1 LPAVALR
8 ETLESFRVSGEPH
21 TLRRLALAVG
31 LTAAL
36 VLSAGPGFAQAPA
49 APAKVATAAPSP
61 EAIELSRRYFKA
73 MRLEDSLGK
82 ALDLLDPALL
92 TGGGDGDPEQAEAMR
107 SATKQALDAAMP
119 RYIEKLTPLLAS
131 AYSEEELAALV
142 AFYESPVGQSVVAK
156 SRDVG
161 GISSQ
166 AMKDLLPGIMDDA
179 MDRYC
184 QQMGCEE
191 DEGFAEMARQTQS

>member
-1 LPAVALR
+1 M
-8 ETLESFRVSGEPH
+8 
-21 TLRRLALAVG
+21 RRLALSVG
-31 LTAAL
+31 LTAAVL
-36 VLSAGPGFAQAPA
+36 LSAGPGFAETPA
-49 APAKVATAAPSP
+49 TPPKASAAAPS
-61 EAIELSRRYFKA
+61 AKAMDLSKRYFKA
-73 MRLEDSLGK
+73 MRLEDTLGK
-82 ALDLLDPALL
+82 ALDMMDPVLLA
-92 TGGGDGDPEQAEAMR
+92 GGGDGDPEQAEAMR

-119 RYIEKLTPLLAS
+119 KYIEKMTPLLAS

-179 MDRYC
+179 MERYC
-184 QQMGCEE
+184 QQMGCE
-191 DEGFAEMARQTQS
+191 DEGDFAEMARQVQS

>member
-1 LPAVALR
+1 M
-8 ETLESFRVSGEPH
+8 
-21 TLRRLALAVG
+21 RRLAFSVG

-36 VLSAGPGFAQAPA
+36 ILSAGTSFAQPATAP
-49 APAKVATAAPSP
+49 KVATAAPS
-61 EAIELSRRYFKA
+61 AKAMDLSRRYFKA

-82 ALDLLDPALL
+82 ALDTLDPALL
-92 TGGGDGDPEQAEAMR
+92 GVEDGDPEQAEAMR
-107 SATKQALDAAMP
+107 AATKQALDAAMP
-119 RYIEKLTPLLAS
+119 RYIEKMTPLLAA

-142 AFYESPVGQSVVAK
+142 AFYESPVGRSVVAK

-166 AMKDLLPGIMDDA
+166 AMKDLLPDIMDDA

-184 QQMGCEE
+184 QQMGCE
-191 DEGFAEMARQTQS
+191 DEGYAEMARQVQS

>member
-1 LPAVALR
+1 M
-8 ETLESFRVSGEPH
+8 
-21 TLRRLALAVG
+21 RRLALTVG

-36 VLSAGPGFAQAPA
+36 VLSAGSSFAEAPA
-49 APAKVATAAPSP
+49 APAPSAR
-61 EAIELSRRYFKA
+61 AIELSQRYFKA
-73 MRLEDSLGK
+73 MRLEDTLGK
-82 ALDLLDPALL
+82 ALDMLDPVLL
-92 TGGGDGDPEQAEAMR
+92 TAGEGDAEQAEAMR

-119 RYIEKLTPLLAS
+119 QYIAKMTPLLAS

-184 QQMGCEE
+184 REMGCE
-191 DEGFAEMARQTQS
+191 DDDYAEMARQVQS

>member
-1 LPAVALR
+1 M
-8 ETLESFRVSGEPH
+8 
-21 TLRRLALAVG
+21 RRFAFSVG

-36 VLSAGPGFAQAPA
+36 VLSAGSGFAQAPLTQPKLEAA
-49 APAKVATAAPSP
+49 APTPRSL
-61 EAIELSRRYFKA
+61 ELSKRYFRA
-73 MRLEDSLGK
+73 MRLEDSLSK
-82 ALDLLDPALL
+82 ALDSLDPALL
-92 TGGGDGDPEQAEAMR
+92 GGEDAGPEQAEAMR

-119 RYIEKLTPLLAS
+119 RYIEKMTPLLAS
-131 AYSEEELAALV
+131 AYTEEELAALV
-142 AFYESPVGQSVVAK
+142 AFYESPLGQSVVAK

-184 QQMGCEE
+184 RQMGCE
-191 DEGFAEMARQTQS
+191 DDSGPEMARQVQS

>member
-1 LPAVALR
+1 M
-8 ETLESFRVSGEPH
+8 
-21 TLRRLALAVG
+21 RRLVLTVG

-36 VLSAGPGFAQAPA
+36 GLSAGSGFAQTPT
-49 APAKVATAAPSP
+49 APAKVAVAAPSP
-61 EAIELSRRYFKA
+61 RAIELSKRYFKA

-82 ALDLLDPALL
+82 ALDMLDPALL
-92 TGGGDGDPEQAEAMR
+92 AGEDDAEQAEAMR
-107 SATKQALDAAMP
+107 SATRQALDAAMP
-119 RYIEKLTPLLAS
+119 RYIEKMTPLLAS

-179 MDRYC
+179 MERYC
-184 QQMGCEE
+184 QQMGCE
-191 DEGFAEMARQTQS
+191 DDTFGLMAEQDQS

>member
-1 LPAVALR
+1 
-8 ETLESFRVSGEPH
+8 
-21 TLRRLALAVG
+21 LRRLALSVG

-36 VLSAGPGFAQAPA
+36 LLSAGPGFAQAPA
-49 APAKVATAAPSP
+49 APPKAAVPS
-61 EAIELSRRYFKA
+61 ARALELSQRYFKA

-82 ALDLLDPALL
+82 ALDMLDPALL
-92 TGGGDGDPEQAEAMR
+92 TGNGENDPEQAEAMR

-119 RYIEKLTPLLAS
+119 KYIEKLTPLLAS

-184 QQMGCEE
+184 REMGCE
-191 DEGFAEMARQTQS
+191 DEGDFAEMARQVHS

>member
-1 LPAVALR
+1 M
-8 ETLESFRVSGEPH
+8 
-21 TLRRLALAVG
+21 RRLALAAG
-31 LTAAL
+31 LIAAL
-36 VLSAGPGFAQAPA
+36 VLSAGPGFAQAPIA
-49 APAKVATAAPSP
+49 QPKVATTAPS
-61 EAIELSRRYFKA
+61 ARAMDLSKRYFKA
-73 MRLEDSLGK
+73 MRLEDTLGK
-82 ALDLLDPALL
+82 ALDNIDPMLLV
-92 TGGGDGDPEQAEAMR
+92 GDGEDDPEQAEAMR

-119 RYIEKLTPLLAS
+119 KYIEKMTPLLAS

-166 AMKDLLPGIMDDA
+166 AMKDLLPAIMDDA

-184 QQMGCEE
+184 EQMSCE
-191 DEGFAEMARQTQS
+191 DQGFAGVADQDHS

>member
-1 LPAVALR
+1 M
-8 ETLESFRVSGEPH
+8 
-21 TLRRLALAVG
+21 RRFVLSAG

-36 VLSAGPGFAQAPA
+36 VLSAGSGFAQAPNTPARVA
-49 APAKVATAAPSP
+49 ASAPSP
-61 EAIELSRRYFKA
+61 RAMDLSKRYFKA

-82 ALDLLDPALL
+82 ALDALDPALL
-92 TGGGDGDPEQAEAMR
+92 TGDDGDPAQAEAMR
-107 SATKQALDAAMP
+107 AATRQALDAAMP
-119 RYIEKLTPLLAS
+119 QYIEKMTPLLAS

-184 QQMGCEE
+184 REMGCE
-191 DEGFAEMARQTQS
+191 DEGVAGLADQDQS

>member
-1 LPAVALR
+1 MRAFALY
-8 ETLESFRVSGEPH
+8 RVSGDSEV
-21 TLRRLALAVG
+21 LRLTVSAG
-31 LTAAL
+31 LSAAL
-36 VLSAGPGFAQAPA
+36 LLSAGSGFAQTPTASPKA
-49 APAKVATAAPSP
+49 AATAPS
-61 EAIELSRRYFKA
+61 ARAMDLSKRYFKA
-73 MRLEDSLGK
+73 MRLDESLGK
-82 ALDLLDPALL
+82 ALDNLDPALL
-92 TGGGDGDPEQAEAMR
+92 GGEDNDPEQAEAMR
-107 SATKQALDAAMP
+107 AATKQALDAAMP
-119 RYIEKLTPLLAS
+119 QYIEKMTPLLAS

-184 QQMGCEE
+184 AQMGCE
-191 DEGFAEMARQTQS
+191 DESGPEMARQVQS

>member
-1 LPAVALR
+1 M
-8 ETLESFRVSGEPH
+8 
-21 TLRRLALAVG
+21 RLFLAAG
-31 LTAAL
+31 LSVAL
-36 VLSAGPGFAQAPA
+36 VLSAGGGFAQTPN
-49 APAKVATAAPSP
+49 PPPKIETAAPSP
-61 EAIELSRRYFKA
+61 KAMELSKRYFKA
-73 MRLEDSLGK
+73 MRLEDTLGK
-82 ALDLLDPALL
+82 ALDNLDPALL
-92 TGGGDGDPEQAEAMR
+92 TGEGGDAEQAEAMR
-107 SATKQALDAAMP
+107 AATKQALDAAMP
-119 RYIEKLTPLLAS
+119 SYIEKMTPLLAT

-184 QQMGCEE
+184 QQMGCEDE
-191 DEGFAEMARQTQS
+191 DYAELARQVQS